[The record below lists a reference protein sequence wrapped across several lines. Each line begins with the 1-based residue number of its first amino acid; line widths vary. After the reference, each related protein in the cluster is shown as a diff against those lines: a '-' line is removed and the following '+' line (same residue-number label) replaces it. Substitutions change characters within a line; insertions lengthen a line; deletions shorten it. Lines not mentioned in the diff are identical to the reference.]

1 MQTAIGAITKVE
13 KIRELM
19 VSELCILA
27 EVQKDGELGFNV
39 GYLNAFRDSCS
50 KDRQRKEGQG

>member
-13 KIRELM
+13 KTRELM

-27 EVQKDGELGFNV
+27 EVQKDGELGYNV

-50 KDRQRKEGQG
+50 KGQGKK